1 MLVMGNV
8 HHLQHLGQGTGS
20 WNAWRKQESDVR
32 PDLTSANLRGANL
45 SGMDLSGSLLSL
57 ADLRKANLAGA
68 CLKDC
73 SLPRA
78 NLEGADLSGTNLQ
91 KANMAG
97 AWLLRANLSGAS
109 MRMANLAGANLAGK
123 IDLSGADLTGA
134 NLAGAKLMG
143 ANFSGATLIG
153 ANLAGV
159 DAREANFTGADLT
172 DAVTA
177 GARLDDANMSGAII
191 RQTMNRQ
198 EPTAGGSEEQAA
210 DERTSESDD
219 AQFGPTDES
228 AGAQAFPDDDFV
240 APLAEPEDWVITAEE
255 GDAEPVA
262 FGGQPE
268 PETNDPL
275 SDDAAVP
282 ELDEAMI
289 ESEAEGDEEGLDST
303 DLEPSAAEGEAEVSL
318 EVKPDAEDLTS
329 LLPPATEEPI
339 DLGSDG
345 SRVFRY
351 ETKDMAIL
359 ALYSAQIGRKTKAEK
374 AMLLDLLVQYN
385 KNYFGHDARVPMTIS
400 GNAILAGFDNST
412 DALQCGGLYI
422 KMLRDMHVES
432 YVAINLGR
440 ATVRVDT
447 EGGENDEL
455 IADSVSPVAR
465 LMPVGTV
472 GEVLVLEDLYS
483 HPQTKT
489 ELFTF
494 ERVARKWKTATDLS
508 GDGMDVICYSVRSK

>member
-198 EPTAGGSEEQAA
+198 EPAAEGQEEQTA
-210 DERTSESDD
+210 DESASENDD

-228 AGAQAFPDDDFV
+228 IAAQAFPDDDFV
-240 APLAEPEDWVITAEE
+240 SPLAEPEDWVITAEE
-255 GDAEPVA
+255 GEEEPAA

-275 SDDAAVP
+275 SDGAAAP

-289 ESEAEGDEEGLDST
+289 ESEADGEEGLDST
-303 DLEPSAAEGEAEVSL
+303 DLGPNAEEGEAEVSL
-318 EVKPDAEDLTS
+318 EVNPDAEDLAS
-329 LLPPATEEPI
+329 PLPPATEEPI
-339 DLGSDG
+339 DLGVEG

-359 ALYSAQIGRKTKAEK
+359 ALYSAQIGRKSKAEK
-374 AMLLDLLVQYN
+374 EMLLDLLVQYN
-385 KNYFGHDARVPMTIS
+385 RNYFGHDARVPMTIS

-432 YVAINLGR
+432 YVAINLGT
-440 ATVRVDT
+440 ATVRSDA
-447 EGGENDEL
+447 EGDGHDEL